1 MQAVRLN
8 IHVLAYASKCHH
20 DRRKKKCE
28 AESAILESPA
38 SAFKR
43 SHMQAER
50 LNIHV
55 LADAPRCSYDRRQK
69 VRG

>member
-28 AESAILESPA
+28 AESAILETPT
-38 SAFKR
+38 SAFKTLLKTYR
-43 SHMQAER
+43 NVEHDHKNA
-50 LNIHV
+50 LW
-55 LADAPRCSYDRRQK
+55 K
-69 VRG
+69 